1 MNGFNATL
9 NIRTDNGRNVITFSA
24 DLGPLPTEIPV
35 IPNRKRRNR
44 SYYRHQARRKKVLL
58 LKFQSYHLPEKV
70 NLLTNESEVPSST
83 TDQVV
88 DDADALET
96 VPTDISYGDIPLSDK
111 DIELGDGVSA
121 IMTMLSKSTNE
132 YSSAPSLEMCPEPI
146 EFSESSLQQRQE
158 CAITNQEDEDDSLDR
173 PISELSDK
181 EYSKFLDEVR
191 SILGIKD
198 RPGINPP

>member
-35 IPNRKRRNR
+35 MPNHKRRNR
-44 SYYRHQARRKKVLL
+44 SYYRHQARRRNALL
-58 LKFQSYHLPEKV
+58 SKFQSYHLPEKV

-88 DDADALET
+88 DEADALET
-96 VPTDISYGDIPLSDK
+96 FPTDFSYGDIPLSDK
-111 DIELGDGVSA
+111 DIEFGDGVS
-121 IMTMLSKSTNE
+121 
-132 YSSAPSLEMCPEPI
+132 SSAPSLEMCPEPI

-158 CAITNQEDEDDSLDR
+158 CAITNQEDEDDSLDC
-173 PISELSDK
+173 PIGELSDK

-191 SILGIKD
+191 STLGIKD
-198 RPGINPP
+198 RPSINPP